1 MKEKN
6 IHWFPGHM
14 KKALNNV
21 EKKMSM
27 IDVVIEILDARAPLS
42 SMNPFL
48 EEKIQHK
55 PRLFLLSKSD
65 LADPSENE
73 KWIAHFTHDNQKA
86 IIGNLNDKEIIEDIK
101 KILPELAIKKREK
114 EERRGMKPQAIK
126 TMIIGIPNVGKST
139 LINKIVSR
147 QSAGVQNKPGFT
159 KSDQWIRLDN
169 DLVLLDTPG
178 ILPMNYENKENAAK
192 LALIGSIRDDIL
204 PYDVLAED
212 LLNILKEHYSDS
224 LKERFDIENITTPTE
239 VIEAIAK
246 RRGLL
251 SSGKLDLEKAEKLLL
266 QEFKDGLLGQ
276 ITLERI

>member
-14 KKALNNV
+14 KKALNNI
-21 EKKMSM
+21 EKKVSM

-86 IIGNLNDKEIIEDIK
+86 IIGNLNDREIIADIK

-212 LLNILKEHYSDS
+212 LLNILKEHYPDS
-224 LKERFDIENITTPTE
+224 LKERFDIGNITTPTE

>member
-1 MKEKN
+1 
-6 IHWFPGHM
+6 M